1 MTWRTLLAFLMAAP
15 SLRREQEVPAV
26 AIPSTREHELRSATN
41 GRQYQLFISL
51 PEGYAAGDT
60 TRYPVLYVLDGN
72 MSFPLATEAH
82 RLLRVAGVPAVM
94 LFTGKGSGDGRR
106 DGSQV
111 LREWLGTRHHT
122 PRDAIG
128 QGIDW
133 SAGVTYARAN
143 FLIGYQV
150 ANQVERPRWKGST
163 FFRAADR

>member
-15 SLRREQEVPAV
+15 SSSREQEVAAV
-26 AIPSTREHELRSATN
+26 AIPSTREYELRSATN

-60 TRYPVLYVLDGN
+60 TRYPVLDGN
-72 MSFPLATEAH
+72 VSFPLATEAH

-111 LREWLGTRHHT
+111 CASG
-122 PRDAIG
+122 
-128 QGIDW
+128 
-133 SAGVTYARAN
+133 
-143 FLIGYQV
+143 
-150 ANQVERPRWKGST
+150 
-163 FFRAADR
+163 